1 MDLRAKLKIAAG
13 KRLANRGGINPPP
26 IGTWERLGWDEWHGE
41 IAWDRREREERQSQA
56 HIMTGQFTPIRSG
69 APGAWL
75 PGVVAVS
82 PVRKIAVALSFVTML
97 LFAGRYVLHWL

>member
-1 MDLRAKLKIAAG
+1 MDFRAKLKIAAG
-13 KRLANRGGINPPP
+13 KRLAHRGSIHAPP

-41 IAWDRREREERQSQA
+41 LAWDQREREERQSQA
-56 HIMTGQFTPIRSG
+56 HIMTGQFTPIRSS

-82 PVRKIAVALSFVTML
+82 PVRKIVAALSFITML
-97 LFAGRYVLHWL
+97 YLLGRYLLHWL